1 MKLKQQEAK
10 KRLTINICRFMRTL
24 KLIANTNTKKPP
36 VHITPRAAVKINT
49 SVFQKK
55 KFIKS
60 GISCGKTVK
69 SQLICTVDNMLEHAT
84 RAGLKI

>member
-1 MKLKQQEAK
+1 MKLKQQQAK

-24 KLIANTNTKKPP
+24 KFTANTNTKKPP

-55 KFIKS
+55 EIHKKWYFVWENSK
-60 GISCGKTVK
+60 ISIDMYCG
-69 SQLICTVDNMLEHAT
+69 
-84 RAGLKI
+84 

>member
-10 KRLTINICRFMRTL
+10 QRLTINICRFMRTL
-24 KLIANTNTKKPP
+24 KLTANTDTKKPP

-55 KFIKS
+55 R
-60 GISCGKTVK
+60 
-69 SQLICTVDNMLEHAT
+69 NA
-84 RAGLKI
+84 